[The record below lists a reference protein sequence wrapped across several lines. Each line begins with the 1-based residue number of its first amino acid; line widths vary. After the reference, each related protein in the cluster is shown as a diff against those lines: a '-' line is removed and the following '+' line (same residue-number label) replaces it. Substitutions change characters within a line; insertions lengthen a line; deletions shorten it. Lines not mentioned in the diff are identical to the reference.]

1 MKPTIRPIKG
11 TRDFYPEEMAFRTW
25 LYGQMKAV
33 SQKFGYQEW
42 EAPILESL
50 ELYAAKSGEELVKE
64 QSFVFADRGGDTI
77 ALRPELTP
85 SLARMVAQKQRELPK
100 PIRWWSFGPFWR
112 YERPQK
118 GRTREFFQWNID
130 LIGVNSAYAD
140 AELVAVGAEFFK
152 SVGLSAQQI
161 VIKVNNRKLM
171 EEQIARLGV
180 PPDRIEGIYRLIDKL
195 EKLPAE
201 KWRAYGIDDIGLSA
215 EQIDRLSAL
224 LNNRELWKES
234 ADLTAFFNAIDD
246 LGVSDYVEYDPSIIR
261 GLAYYTGVVFEARD
275 RSGEFRAILGGGR
288 YDNLVGD
295 VGGDP
300 LGGIGFAMGDVVMGL
315 VLEKFGLKP
324 KLRPNPA
331 DVLVTI
337 FDAALARTAAKVA
350 AQLRSGGVKT
360 ELYPDAAKLDKQMKY
375 ANAQAIPIAIII
387 GPDEAAQSQATVR
400 DLRSGQ
406 QQIVKQ
412 DQIVE
417 QVVKWLGENDRCPTT
432 TPVVKLRALNMV
444 PVAQWQSTG
453 LWIQALRVRP
463 PSGTPKREALFA

>member
-25 LYGQMKAV
+25 LYGKMKAA

-77 ALRPELTP
+77 TLRPELTP
-85 SLARMVAQKQRELPK
+85 SLARMVAQKQRELLK

-130 LIGVNSAYAD
+130 LIGVNSPYAD
-140 AELVAVGAEFFK
+140 AELVAVGVEFFK
-152 SVGLSAQQI
+152 SIGFSAEQI

-180 PPDRIEGIYRLIDKL
+180 GADRIEGAYRLIDKL
-195 EKLPAE
+195 DKLPAE

-215 EQIDRLSAL
+215 EQIDQLSAL
-224 LNNRELWKES
+224 LGNRELWKES
-234 ADLTAFFNAIDD
+234 ADLTAFFSAIDD
-246 LGVSDYVEYDPSIIR
+246 LGISAYVEYDPSVIR

-300 LGGIGFAMGDVVMGL
+300 LGGIGFAMGDVVIGL
-315 VLEKFGLKP
+315 VIEKFGLKP
-324 KLRPNPA
+324 QLRPTPTS
-331 DVLVTI
+331 VIVTV
-337 FDAALARTAAKVA
+337 FDAALARTAARVA
-350 AQLRSGGVKT
+350 AQIRSGGVNT
-360 ELYPDAAKLDKQMKY
+360 ELYPDIVKLDKQMKY
-375 ANAQAIPIAIII
+375 ANAQGIPIAVII
-387 GPDEAAQSQATVR
+387 GPDEAAQGTATVR
-400 DLRSGQ
+400 DLRSGSQ
-406 QQIVKQ
+406 QSVAQ

-417 QVVKWLGENDRCPTT
+417 T
-432 TPVVKLRALNMV
+432 
-444 PVAQWQSTG
+444 
-453 LWIQALRVRP
+453 IQKMLV
-463 PSGTPKREALFA
+463 

>member
-1 MKPTIRPIKG
+1 MKPTIRPVKG

-85 SLARMVAQKQRELPK
+85 SLARLVAQKQRELPK

-140 AELVAVGAEFFK
+140 AELVAIGAEFFK
-152 SVGLSAQQI
+152 SIGLSAQQI
-161 VIKVNNRKLM
+161 VVKVNDRKLM
-171 EEQIARLGV
+171 EEQLAQLGV
-180 PPDRIEGIYRLIDKL
+180 PPDQIEGVYRLIDKL
-195 EKLPAE
+195 DKLPAE
-201 KWRAYGIDDIGLSA
+201 KWRAYGIDDIGLST

-224 LNNRELWKES
+224 LTNRELWKES

-300 LGGIGFAMGDVVMGL
+300 LGGIGFALGDVVIGL

-324 KLRPNPA
+324 QLRPAPA

-337 FDAALARTAAKVA
+337 FDAVLARTSAKVA

-360 ELYPDAAKLDKQMKY
+360 ELYPDAVKLDKQLKY
-375 ANAQAIPIAIII
+375 ANTQAIPIAIII
-387 GPDEAAQSQATVR
+387 GPDEATQSQATVR

-406 QQIVKQ
+406 QQVVKQ
-412 DQIVE
+412 AELVE
-417 QVVKWLGENDRCPTT
+417 QVGNWLGT
-432 TPVVKLRALNMV
+432 K
-444 PVAQWQSTG
+444 
-453 LWIQALRVRP
+453 
-463 PSGTPKREALFA
+463 

>member
-1 MKPTIRPIKG
+1 MKPTIRPVKG
-11 TRDFYPEEMAFRTW
+11 TRDFYPQEMAFRTW

-42 EAPILESL
+42 EAPLIETL

-64 QSFVFADRGGDTI
+64 QSFVFQDRGGETI

-85 SLARMVAQKQRELPK
+85 SLARLVAQKQRELPK

-130 LIGVNSAYAD
+130 LIGVNSPYVD
-140 AELVAVGAEFFK
+140 AELVAIGAEFFK

-161 VIKVNNRKLM
+161 VIKVNDRKLM

-180 PPDRIEGIYRLIDKL
+180 PPDRIEGVYRLIDKL
-195 EKLPAE
+195 DKLPSE
-201 KWRAYGIDDIGLSA
+201 KWRAYAIDDIGLSA

-234 ADLTAFFNAIDD
+234 TDLTAFFNIIDD
-246 LGVSDYVEYDPSIIR
+246 LGVSDYVEYDPAIIR
-261 GLAYYTGVVFEARD
+261 GLAYYTGMVFEASD

-300 LGGIGFAMGDVVMGL
+300 LGGNGFAMGDVVIGL
-315 VLEKFGLKP
+315 VLEKFGLRP
-324 KLRPNPA
+324 KLRPTPA
-331 DVLVTI
+331 DVLVTV
-337 FDAALARTAAKVA
+337 FDAVLARMAAKVA

-360 ELYPDAAKLDKQMKY
+360 ELYPDTVKLDKQMKY
-375 ANAQAIPIAIII
+375 ANTQAIPIVIII
-387 GPDEAAQSQATVR
+387 GPDEAAQGQATVR

-406 QQIVKQ
+406 QQVVAQ
-412 DQIVE
+412 EQLVE
-417 QVVKWLGENDRCPTT
+417 QVVNLLGTR
-432 TPVVKLRALNMV
+432 L
-444 PVAQWQSTG
+444 
-453 LWIQALRVRP
+453 
-463 PSGTPKREALFA
+463 

>member
-1 MKPTIRPIKG
+1 MKPTIRPVKG

-42 EAPILESL
+42 EAPLLETL

-85 SLARMVAQKQRELPK
+85 SLARLVAQRQRELIK

-140 AELVAVGAEFFK
+140 AELVAIGAEFFK
-152 SVGLSAQQI
+152 AVGLSTQQI

-171 EEQIARLGV
+171 EQQIARLGV
-180 PPDRIEGIYRLIDKL
+180 TPDRIEGVYRLIDKL
-195 EKLPAE
+195 DKLPAE
-201 KWRAYGIDDIGLSA
+201 KWRAYGSDDIGLSV

-224 LNNRELWKES
+224 LNNRDLWKES

-246 LGVSDYVEYDPSIIR
+246 LGVSDYVEYDPAIIR
-261 GLAYYTGVVFEARD
+261 GLAYYTGLVFEARD
-275 RSGEFRAILGGGR
+275 RTGEFRAILGGGR
-288 YDNLVGD
+288 YDNLVAD

-300 LGGIGFAMGDVVMGL
+300 LGGNGFAMGDVVIGL

-324 KLRPNPA
+324 QLRPTPA

-360 ELYPDAAKLDKQMKY
+360 ELYPDGVKLDKQLKY
-375 ANAQAIPIAIII
+375 ANTQAIPLAVII
-387 GPDEAAQSQATVR
+387 GPDEAAQGQATVR

-406 QQIVKQ
+406 QQSVKQ
-412 DQIVE
+412 EELVA
-417 QVVKWLGENDRCPTT
+417 QVVNLLGA
-432 TPVVKLRALNMV
+432 K
-444 PVAQWQSTG
+444 
-453 LWIQALRVRP
+453 
-463 PSGTPKREALFA
+463 

>member
-1 MKPTIRPIKG
+1 MKPTIRPVKG
-11 TRDFYPEEMAFRTW
+11 TRDFYPEEMALRMW
-25 LYGQMKAV
+25 LYGQVKAA

-42 EAPILESL
+42 EAPLIELL
-50 ELYAAKSGEELVKE
+50 ELYAAKSGDELVKE

-77 ALRPELTP
+77 TLRPELTP

-140 AELVAVGAEFFK
+140 AELVAVAAEFLK

-161 VIKVNNRKLM
+161 VIKVNNRQLM

-180 PPDRIEGIYRLIDKL
+180 TANRIEGIYRLIDKL
-195 EKLPAE
+195 DKLPAE

-215 EQIDRLSAL
+215 EQIDRLSTL
-224 LNNRELWKES
+224 LNNRDLWKES
-234 ADLTAFFNAIDD
+234 AALTAFFNAIDD
-246 LGVSDYVEYDPSIIR
+246 LGVGDYVEYDPSIIR

-295 VGGDP
+295 VGGEP
-300 LGGIGFAMGDVVMGL
+300 MGGIGFAMGDVVISLMLEQLGL
-315 VLEKFGLKP
+315 RP
-324 KLRPNPA
+324 RLRPNPA

-337 FDAALARTAAKVA
+337 FDSALARAAAKVA
-350 AQLRSGGVKT
+350 AQLRAGGVKT
-360 ELYPDAAKLDKQMKY
+360 ELYPDAVKLDKQLKY
-375 ANAQAIPIAIII
+375 ANAQAIPIAVII
-387 GPDEAAQSQATVR
+387 GPDEATQGQATLR

-406 QQIVKQ
+406 QQIVGQ
-412 DQIVE
+412 DQIVG
-417 QVVKWLGENDRCPTT
+417 QVIQWLGS
-432 TPVVKLRALNMV
+432 K
-444 PVAQWQSTG
+444 
-453 LWIQALRVRP
+453 
-463 PSGTPKREALFA
+463 